1 MPDGVVV
8 TVDAS
13 GLNLLA
19 EQFDAGTR
27 AAMIRLLDQ
36 GEEFIRE
43 EAPERTG
50 NLKGKRNA
58 GGSVSSE
65 YLKTE
70 TGYSGTINISAIR
83 ERQNATTGTL
93 VSPKGKQRPVQL
105 RAQPAFDYA
114 EVVATGRPRL
124 TAPRNARAFLIPVQS
139 APSGE
144 SYITA
149 RGQIFVVRKTVGPQ
163 KPNDYPGRALT
174 RLGGVAE
181 AITLKALQ
189 DAVSE

>member
-19 EQFDAGTR
+19 EQFDAGAR

-36 GEEFIRE
+36 GEEYIRE

-70 TGYSGTINISAIR
+70 TGYSGTINLSAIR
-83 ERQNATTGTL
+83 ERQNAATGTL
-93 VSPKGKQRPVQL
+93 VSPKGKQRQVQL

-124 TAPRNARAFLIPVQS
+124 TAPANAKAFLIPVQS

-144 SYITA
+144 SYIKA

-181 AITLKALQ
+181 GITLKALQ
-189 DAVSE
+189 DVVKE